1 MSTFTEIVAEFPNLY
16 KSSWTWPVPVPVA
29 GTAPSLHLL
38 SWPRSR
44 PLISDALKL
53 LCKHGIIPNMNE
65 PWKHSFENMLWIY
78 LNDIVSYLQ

>member
-44 PLISDALKL
+44 PLMSDALKL
-53 LCKHGIIPNMNE
+53 LCKHGIILFMNLGNI
-65 PWKHSFENMLWIY
+65 HLRTY
-78 LNDIVSYLQ
+78 LKPCCGSI